1 MKIDRNCVDWVC
13 PTLFGNFWTKTMKK
27 DLKIARLG
35 ENDTKKPKWYNFLG
49 SQLSICTS
57 TFPNFLQHS
66 GHFVYF
72 RIVAYFLFGSAKFPC
87 DY

>member
-35 ENDTKKPKWYNFLG
+35 ENDAKNGITISAL
-49 SQLSICTS
+49 TS
-57 TFPNFLQHS
+57 RFVHKHF

-72 RIVAYFLFGSAKFPC
+72 RIVAYFLALLLGPK
-87 DY
+87 

>member
-35 ENDTKKPKWYNFLG
+35 ENDTKKPKK
-49 SQLSICTS
+49 
-57 TFPNFLQHS
+57 P
-66 GHFVYF
+66 
-72 RIVAYFLFGSAKFPC
+72 K
-87 DY
+87 